1 MNTVRWLITE
11 KGVDKFL
18 FGSKSNFDDFCQEVV
33 KELREE
39 YPYIKRVYVRMYYPE
54 LGEPYIGYIL
64 RDFEDTY
71 MPERIENAGVV
82 SFFIIYTPSY
92 YFSSFFALFLKN
104 YLIFFTAIA

>member
-11 KGVDKFL
+11 KSVDKFL

-39 YPYIKRVYVRMYYPE
+39 YPHIKRVYVRMYYPE

-71 MPERIENAGVV
+71 MEKEIRRAKQEDGSVKMIRRAE
-82 SFFIIYTPSY
+82 TEKD
-92 YFSSFFALFLKN
+92 YFATFDFTGLFK
-104 YLIFFTAIA
+104 